1 LVNGF
6 CLYKKEKIMAAGTN
20 TDRSFLGKGWS
31 FPPTFLKGAGELEM
45 VAEEEDINQSLQIL
59 LATEVGERFL
69 QPLFGCNLDRFVFE
83 PMNATV
89 STELRL
95 TVKRAIDLFEPRIKL
110 VSIKLDTAFIVE
122 GRVDIAVEYL
132 VIITNTRH
140 NLVYPFYMAE
150 AINKTA

>member
-1 LVNGF
+1 
-6 CLYKKEKIMAAGTN
+6 M
-20 TDRSFLGKGWS
+20 
-31 FPPTFLKGAGELEM
+31 
-45 VAEEEDINQSLQIL
+45 
-59 LATEVGERFL
+59 GERFL
-69 QPLFGCNLDRFVFE
+69 QPLYGCNLDRFVFE

-110 VSIKLDTAFIVE
+110 LSIKLNMEFIVE
-122 GRVDIAVEYL
+122 GRVDIALEYQ